1 MAELSRPIG
10 LGLAAR
16 GSVADA
22 VAWAER
28 SRQAGLDSVWIHD
41 SYFER
46 DAVTY
51 ASAIASQVRG
61 IRVGMGALN
70 PLTRHPVLVA
80 MTVSAVDDMAP
91 GRVILGIGTG
101 LPLRLGQ
108 MGIPYTPASGL
119 EAVSSAID
127 TMRALWSGERVPA
140 GKDGLPPVQ
149 PMFPPV
155 HRVPIYIAAY
165 RSAFLRLAGEKSDGY
180 LARPAESIASLEKM
194 LATMRTASVAAGR
207 DPDAVEVA
215 GYLLTLVDRSRREA
229 LNRAKREPFVIY
241 MMSVQSDLAMRR
253 AGLDPE
259 LKERVAAAWR
269 AEDYHRAA
277 SLIPDELL
285 DAFMLCGTREEVA
298 EGAAAYHAAGMDLPL
313 LQPVLQNEDQV
324 REVLAAA
331 TEYGSAALAAPRAA
345 APTARP
351 AVIAGPRG
359 GVARLGV
366 DGADR
371 AGAGDADVA
380 AATAGDPGKARSA
393 AATAATADVA
403 AATAGDPGKA
413 GSAAATAATAGT
425 AGEAGRAVDPAAAAA
440 VTGAPSGGVGATTLS
455 GGRGLGRR
463 LAAWAEIVR
472 PFSFTASTVPVAA
485 GGALAALDGKLD
497 WPLLVGALLAGM
509 LLQIGTNVTNEIY
522 DVRKGIDS
530 ITSPRASHALLKG
543 RLSEREA
550 FGLVIAAFTASVAIG
565 VWLLAVRGWPVA
577 VFGLLGLIGGL
588 GYTAP
593 PLEYKFHALG
603 PPLVFLLMG
612 PLMVIGS
619 YYVSSGSFTWA
630 ALVASIPVGLLVTAI
645 LQGNEWRDVS
655 EDARAGITTLSIRAG
670 RRFAHELYLWLV
682 LGAYLVLAL
691 AVAFDSLP
699 PLSLLAMLS
708 LPLLVRAIRAS
719 ELGASG
725 QQRAIAMIDLETAQ
739 LHAVFGFLLVAGLA
753 LAAAVR

>member
-1 MAELSRPIG
+1 MAELSRSIG

-51 ASAIASQVRG
+51 ASAIASRVGG
-61 IRVGMGALN
+61 IRVAMGALN

-80 MTVSAVDDMAP
+80 MTVSAIDDMAP
-91 GRVILGIGTG
+91 GRVILGMGTG

-140 GKDGLPPVQ
+140 AKEGLPPVQ

-155 HRVPIYIAAY
+155 HRVPVYIAAY
-165 RSAFLRLAGEKSDGY
+165 RSAFLRVAGEKADGY
-180 LARPAESIASLEKM
+180 LARPAESIASLRKM
-194 LATMRTASVAAGR
+194 LETMRTASVAAGR
-207 DPDAVEVA
+207 DADAVEVA

-259 LKERVAAAWR
+259 LKERIAAAWR

-277 SLIPDELL
+277 KLIPDELL

-313 LQPVLQNEDQV
+313 LQPVLQNEDQM

-331 TEYGSAALAAPRAA
+331 TEYGNAARAAPRAA
-345 APTARP
+345 STGARP
-351 AVIAGPRG
+351 AVITGPRG
-359 GVARLGV
+359 EVARLTV
-366 DGADR
+366 EGA
-371 AGAGDADVA
+371 AG
-380 AATAGDPGKARSA
+380 
-393 AATAATADVA
+393 
-403 AATAGDPGKA
+403 
-413 GSAAATAATAGT
+413 AATAGT
-425 AGEAGRAVDPAAAAA
+425 AASGASGAAAGTSGAAAGTAASVGTAGSGAAGTAASADTAGSEAG
-440 VTGAPSGGVGATTLS
+440 TSS

-543 RLSEREA
+543 RLTEREA

-630 ALVASIPVGLLVTAI
+630 AVVASIPVGLLVTAI

-655 EDARAGITTLSIRAG
+655 EDARAGISTLSIRAG

-682 LGAYLVLAL
+682 IGAYLVLAL
-691 AVAFDSLP
+691 AVALDSLP

>member
-1 MAELSRPIG
+1 M
-10 LGLAAR
+10 
-16 GSVADA
+16 
-22 VAWAER
+22 
-28 SRQAGLDSVWIHD
+28 
-41 SYFER
+41 
-46 DAVTY
+46 
-51 ASAIASQVRG
+51 
-61 IRVGMGALN
+61 
-70 PLTRHPVLVA
+70 
-80 MTVSAVDDMAP
+80 
-91 GRVILGIGTG
+91 
-101 LPLRLGQ
+101 
-108 MGIPYTPASGL
+108 
-119 EAVSSAID
+119 
-127 TMRALWSGERVPA
+127 
-140 GKDGLPPVQ
+140 
-149 PMFPPV
+149 
-155 HRVPIYIAAY
+155 
-165 RSAFLRLAGEKSDGY
+165 
-180 LARPAESIASLEKM
+180 
-194 LATMRTASVAAGR
+194 
-207 DPDAVEVA
+207 
-215 GYLLTLVDRSRREA
+215 
-229 LNRAKREPFVIY
+229 
-241 MMSVQSDLAMRR
+241 
-253 AGLDPE
+253 
-259 LKERVAAAWR
+259 
-269 AEDYHRAA
+269 
-277 SLIPDELL
+277 
-285 DAFMLCGTREEVA
+285 
-298 EGAAAYHAAGMDLPL
+298 
-313 LQPVLQNEDQV
+313 
-324 REVLAAA
+324 
-331 TEYGSAALAAPRAA
+331 
-345 APTARP
+345 
-351 AVIAGPRG
+351 
-359 GVARLGV
+359 
-366 DGADR
+366 
-371 AGAGDADVA
+371 
-380 AATAGDPGKARSA
+380 
-393 AATAATADVA
+393 
-403 AATAGDPGKA
+403 
-413 GSAAATAATAGT
+413 
-425 AGEAGRAVDPAAAAA
+425 AAAAG
-440 VTGAPSGGVGATTLS
+440 TGAPSGGAATTLS
-455 GGRGLGRR
+455 GGRGFGRR

-619 YYVSSGSFTWA
+619 YYVSSGTFTWA

-655 EDARAGITTLSIRAG
+655 EDARAGISTLSIRAG
-670 RRFAHELYLWLV
+670 RRFAHELYLSLV
-682 LGAYLVLAL
+682 IGAYLVLAL
-691 AVAFDSLP
+691 AVALDSLP

>member
-10 LGLAAR
+10 FGLAAR
-16 GSVADA
+16 GSVSET
-22 VAWAER
+22 VAWAEQAR
-28 SRQAGLDSVWIHD
+28 RAGLDSVWVHD

-51 ASAIASQVRG
+51 ASAIASRVGG

-80 MTVSAVDDMAP
+80 MTVSAIDDMAP
-91 GRVILGIGTG
+91 GQVLLGMGTG

-108 MGIPYTPASGL
+108 MGIPYTPDAGL
-119 EAVSSAID
+119 EAVSKAID
-127 TMRALWSGERVPA
+127 TMRALWSGERVPPGQA
-140 GKDGLPPVQ
+140 GLPPVQ

-165 RSAFLRLAGEKSDGY
+165 RSAFLRLAGSKADGY
-180 LARPAESIASLEKM
+180 LARPAESIASLRRM
-194 LATMRTASVAAGR
+194 LETMRAASVAAGR
-207 DPDAVEVA
+207 PEDAVEVA

-259 LKERVAAAWR
+259 LKNRIAEAWR

-277 SLIPDELL
+277 NLIPDELL

-298 EGAAAYHAAGMDLPL
+298 AGAAAYHQAGMDLPL
-313 LQPVLQNEDQV
+313 LQPVLQAEDQV

-331 TEYGSAALAAPRAA
+331 VEYGRAAPAPA
-345 APTARP
+345 APAPVAP
-351 AVIAGPRG
+351 A
-359 GVARLGV
+359 
-366 DGADR
+366 
-371 AGAGDADVA
+371 
-380 AATAGDPGKARSA
+380 
-393 AATAATADVA
+393 
-403 AATAGDPGKA
+403 
-413 GSAAATAATAGT
+413 
-425 AGEAGRAVDPAAAAA
+425 PAAAVHGGAGPEA
-440 VTGAPSGGVGATTLS
+440 VPAETLPERA
-455 GGRGLGRR
+455 GRPERARHRSPRR
-463 LAAWAEIVR
+463 LAAWFEIAR

-485 GGALAALDGKLD
+485 GGALAALDGRLD
-497 WPLLVGALLAGM
+497 WPLLIAALSAAV
-509 LLQIGTNVTNEIY
+509 LLHVGTNVTNEIY

-543 RLSEREA
+543 RLSEHEA
-550 FGLVIAAFTASVAIG
+550 FALAAAAFAGATAIG
-565 VWLLAVRGWPVA
+565 LWLVAVRGWPVA
-577 VFGLLGLIGGL
+577 VLGLLGLIGGL

-612 PLMVIGS
+612 PLMVVGS
-619 YYVSSGSFTWA
+619 YYVSSGTLTWA
-630 ALVASIPVGLLVTAI
+630 ALVASLPVGLLVTAI
-645 LQGNEWRDVS
+645 LHGNEWRDVS
-655 EDARAGITTLSIRAG
+655 EDARAGISTLSIRVG
-670 RRFAHELYLWLV
+670 RRFAHELYITLV
-682 LGAYLVLAL
+682 IGAYLVLAL
-691 AVAFDSLP
+691 AVAIGALP

-719 ELGASG
+719 ELGATG

-739 LHAVFGFLLVAGLA
+739 LHAAFGFLLVAGLVI
-753 LAAAVR
+753 AAVVR